1 MNYVLYSLPSVI
13 NTFLQSFPAISC
25 FITSTQPFPVLSH
38 PLILTDNYA
47 HTHTHTHTHIYIY
60 IYILPYSALLVT
72 TLALI
77 FSLTYLS
84 YGKGEVYV
92 LFLRYQGIMLN
103 GWKCRCFTVI
113 TVFVLKRNLKIHRL
127 LNLSN
132 SQPFSKIFRLKSYVR
147 LFDLTYGWNLIS
159 CLFWCS
165 SVPLLARQATKRDK
179 NFLLLEAISRVSGA
193 WQLLAVYVI
202 EELNDVTCR
211 TRLSLL

>member
-1 MNYVLYSLPSVI
+1 MFCIASLLSLI
-13 NTFLQSFPAISC
+13 LFCSLS
-25 FITSTQPFPVLSH
+25 QPFPVLSH
-38 PLILTDNYA
+38 PPSHFLSYRIHSFWQIIM